1 MTKDLFH
8 IEMEDISTYPL
19 QRSVDYSFWEEI
31 TFEDLQTSILATLTD
46 EKLKTF
52 LGVVR
57 NGSAFKLGEYYY
69 RINTDWYGTTY
80 IH

>member
-1 MTKDLFH
+1 MTDDQFH

-19 QRSVDYSFWEEI
+19 QRSADYSFWEEI

-57 NGSAFKLGEYYY
+57 NGSAFKLGEYFY
-69 RINTDWYGTTY
+69 RIDAEK
-80 IH
+80 

>member
-1 MTKDLFH
+1 MKEPRYITEDQVH

-31 TFEDLQTSILATLTD
+31 TFEDLQTSILAALTD

-57 NGSAFKLGEYYY
+57 NGSASKLGEYFY
-69 RINTDWYGTTY
+69 RINTD
-80 IH
+80 

>member
-1 MTKDLFH
+1 LKEPQFMTEDLFH

-19 QRSVDYSFWEEI
+19 QRSADYSYWEEI

-57 NGSAFKLGEYYY
+57 NGSAFKLGEYFY
-69 RINTDWYGTTY
+69 RISTD
-80 IH
+80 

>member
-1 MTKDLFH
+1 MTKDQFH

-31 TFEDLQTSILATLTD
+31 TFEDLQTSVLVTLTD

-57 NGSAFKLGEYYY
+57 NGSAFKLDEYFY
-69 RINTDWYGTTY
+69 RINADK
-80 IH
+80 

>member
-1 MTKDLFH
+1 MAEDQFH

-52 LGVVR
+52 FGVVR
-57 NGSAFKLGEYYY
+57 NGSAFKLGEYFY
-69 RINTDWYGTTY
+69 RINTD
-80 IH
+80 